1 MGVTILI
8 SAQQEEKYLG
18 IQSNSFDEYVT
29 SLVMEKQHDKDLG
42 WEDISNLCYKKY
54 GVIYSRHWYSR
65 RYRDY
70 LLVPTDN
77 IAETDTDELSLK
89 IRELKKARVQLSDER
104 TQNNAYIRKLARDDT
119 IKEIALAA
127 VDKMSGKKL
136 LPTYAKPRTNAN
148 STSEA
153 LVLISDWHYGLD
165 FEIPLN
171 TFNNEIAKYRIQSLL
186 DETIEYCVARDIST
200 IHVLNLADL
209 IAGRIHLTIRLESRI
224 DTITQ
229 IIEVSEILSEFLNE
243 LSQYFEVHYYS
254 CLDNHSRVEPDKAQ
268 SLDLESLSRITDW
281 YLQAR
286 LKNNV
291 IFHGN
296 EFGEDIITLNVL
308 GHNIAGVHGHLDK
321 PQKVI
326 ENISLITR
334 KSYDLI
340 CMAHLHHFSMD
351 EKSGCRI
358 VCNGALVGADKF
370 SSNLRLYSKPS
381 QTIIIVSEDRV
392 CEDIHIVEL

>member
-268 SLDLESLSRITDW
+268 SLDLESLSRI
-281 YLQAR
+281 
-286 LKNNV
+286 
-291 IFHGN
+291 
-296 EFGEDIITLNVL
+296 
-308 GHNIAGVHGHLDK
+308 
-321 PQKVI
+321 
-326 ENISLITR
+326 
-334 KSYDLI
+334 
-340 CMAHLHHFSMD
+340 
-351 EKSGCRI
+351 
-358 VCNGALVGADKF
+358 
-370 SSNLRLYSKPS
+370 
-381 QTIIIVSEDRV
+381 
-392 CEDIHIVEL
+392 